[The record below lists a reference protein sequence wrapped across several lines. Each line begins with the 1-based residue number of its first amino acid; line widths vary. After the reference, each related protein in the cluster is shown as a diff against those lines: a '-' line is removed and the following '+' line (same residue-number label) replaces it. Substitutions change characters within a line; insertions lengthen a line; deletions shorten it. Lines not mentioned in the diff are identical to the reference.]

1 MPKCYIT
8 QSGPNLGKVQDY
20 AKKRQLSNVEFLG
33 FVDIS
38 KLIDLY
44 ESCSVYVDVYK
55 RQERNNGNMASCSGC

>member
-8 QSGPNLGKVQDY
+8 QSGPYLGKVQDY

-44 ESCSVYVDVYK
+44 ESCSVYV
-55 RQERNNGNMASCSGC
+55 GCEIMSHGE